1 LFETWRSFI
10 AVAFQL
16 RFRAYA
22 IRTVQVKQDAMTLI
36 RTYQLLVYVDDV
48 NILCGSVRTIK
59 ESVDTLIVAIM
70 ETGLELN
77 ADTIK

>member
-1 LFETWRSFI
+1 
-10 AVAFQL
+10 
-16 RFRAYA
+16 
-22 IRTVQVKQDAMTLI
+22 MTLI